1 MKIEKK
7 LRKQLHTL
15 INEVK
20 TTQELIVDYA
30 KKMDNAQ
37 LAAECHQV
45 FQYMGQVH
53 EICLGFEMYVRLVE
67 QRGVKAFEKEE
78 LAEELKTVNE
88 VEASN
93 EIIEQQSSE
102 FNT

>member
-15 INEVK
+15 IDEVR
-20 TTQELIVDYA
+20 TTQEMIVEYA

-45 FQYMGQVH
+45 FNYMGQVH

-78 LAEELKTVNE
+78 LTQELNQVNE
-88 VEASN
+88 VKAE
-93 EIIEQQSSE
+93 SSE
-102 FNT
+102 ETTKESND